1 MLEIENKSLLRAS
14 GTNSFPVENPA
25 TGDVIAHVPDM
36 TEAEVLTAIEAAD
49 AAMPAWRDALAK
61 ERAAAMMR
69 WHDLIMANQE
79 DLARIITAECGKPL
93 AEARGE
99 VAYGASFI
107 QWFAEEAKRVYGDM
121 IPSTLPNKRIMVIKQ
136 AIGVVSAITPWN
148 FPVAMITRKVAP
160 AMAAGCTAIVRPAE
174 STPLSAIALE
184 VLALEAGIPENVL
197 QVVTSLKPQ
206 KVGELLTTHPIIR
219 KFSFTGSTAVGKQ
232 LLMQCASTV
241 KKASMELGGNAPFI
255 VFDDADIDA
264 AVAGAMVSKY
274 RNAGQTCVCANRF
287 YVQEGVYDAFVEK
300 FAAAVAALQVGD
312 GAAEGTTCGP
322 LINQAAVQKVTGL
335 VETAVSAG
343 AKAVVGGAKH
353 EAGDNFYA
361 PTVLSNVRHE
371 MDITQAEIFGPVAP
385 VYSFKDEAEVI
396 QCANDTPYGLAAY
409 FYARDLGRVFR
420 VMEALEYGMVGVN
433 EGIIS
438 TEVAPFGGVKES
450 GLGREGSR
458 YGIEDYLEIK
468 YCLLGGL

>member
-1 MLEIENKSLLRAS
+1 MLNIDNNSLLRES
-14 GTNSFPVENPA
+14 GTTSFEVTNPA
-25 TGDVIAHVPDM
+25 TGETIASVTDM
-36 TEAEVLTAIEAAD
+36 TAADVLAAVDRAD
-49 AAMPAWRDALAK
+49 AALPAWRDALAK
-61 ERAAAMMR
+61 ERAATLMR

-107 QWFAEEAKRVYGDM
+107 QWFAEEAKRVYGDTV
-121 IPSTLPNKRIMVIKQ
+121 PSTLPGKRIMVIKQ

-160 AMAAGCTAIVRPAE
+160 ALAAGCTAIVRPAE
-174 STPLSAIALE
+174 ATPLSAIALE
-184 VLALEAGIPENVL
+184 VLALEAGMPKDVL
-197 QVVTSLKPQ
+197 QVVTSEKPQ
-206 KVGELLTTHPIIR
+206 KAGEILTTHPTIR

-232 LLMQCASTV
+232 LLVQCAGTV

-287 YVQEGVYDAFVEK
+287 YVQDGVYDAFVEK
-300 FAAAVAALQVGD
+300 FAAAVENLKVGNGAHD
-312 GAAEGTTCGP
+312 GVTCGP
-322 LINQAAVQKVTGL
+322 LINAAAVTKVTGL
-335 VETAVSAG
+335 VETAVADG
-343 AKAVVGGAKH
+343 AKAVTGGARH
-353 EAGDNFYA
+353 DAGDNFYA
-361 PTVLSNVRHE
+361 PTVLRDVRHD
-371 MDITQAEIFGPVAP
+371 MAITQAEIFGPVAP
-385 VYSFKDEAEVI
+385 VYRFTDEAEVI
-396 QCANDTPYGLAAY
+396 KQANDTPYGLAAY

-420 VMEALEYGMVGVN
+420 VMEGLEYGMVGVN

-458 YGIEDYLEIK
+458 YGIDDYLEIK